1 MRYVFSIHALMFL
14 LAIAVFSVGVQGQ
27 SRFSVNGRLKIEG
40 SDLSGARVVIYK
52 EGVKERSITS
62 NLGKFSL
69 DLDLNANYI
78 LSFEKDGYVTKKL
91 SFNTRVPADAAGQGF
106 APFDFSVSLFK
117 QYDDVNTVVFNQP
130 VGVIRYDRSLGDFD
144 YDTDYTKSIQGQMQ
158 QAVADVEKRQKEEAA
173 NASAEAKRK
182 AAEDKARAK
191 EEAEARKQQEAE
203 QRAQREREAAERKA
217 TAAQNNST
225 PPPAVHVPPPPPP
238 PAPVVVAPPKPK
250 PVPVDNKLA
259 SAVAGQEQRRTLQ
272 PVVGQEARP
281 EVTVYEPETF
291 RHEEL
296 VIEPNKVTTI
306 IELDTDGVRTQ
317 YRRVVHKWG
326 DTYYFKNEQSIS
338 RTVYER
344 EALGDR
350 LVMSVPGR

>member
-1 MRYVFSIHALMFL
+1 MKHAYNILSLLFIVPLMV
-14 LAIAVFSVGVQGQ
+14 LAVDVHGQGK
-27 SRFSVNGRLKIEG
+27 FSVNGRLKIEG
-40 SDLSGARVVIYK
+40 SDLSGARVVLYR
-52 EGVKERSITS
+52 EGVKERTITS

-69 DLDLNANYI
+69 ELELNANYI
-78 LSFEKDGYVTKKL
+78 LSFERDGYVTKKL
-91 SFNTRVPADAAGQGF
+91 SFNTRVPSDAVGQGF

-117 QYDDVNTVVFNQP
+117 QYDDMNTVVFNQP

-144 YDTDYTKSIQGQMQ
+144 YDTDYTKSIQGQLQ

-173 NASAEAKRK
+173 NAGAEAKRK
-182 AAEDKARAK
+182 AAEDKAKAR

-203 QRAQREREAAERKA
+203 LRAQREREAADRKA

-225 PPPAVHVPPPPPP
+225 PPPVVIAPPPSP
-238 PAPVVVAPPKPK
+238 PAPVVAAVPPKPK
-250 PVPVDNKLA
+250 PAPADPGLVM
-259 SAVAGQEQRRTLQ
+259 AVGGQEQRRSLE
-272 PVVGQEARP
+272 PVVGQEVRP
-281 EVTVYEPETF
+281 EEAAYEPETF

-306 IELDTDGVRTQ
+306 IELDTEGVRTQ

-326 DTYYFKNEQSIS
+326 EVYYFKNEQSIS

-350 LVMSVPGR
+350 LVMSGPGR